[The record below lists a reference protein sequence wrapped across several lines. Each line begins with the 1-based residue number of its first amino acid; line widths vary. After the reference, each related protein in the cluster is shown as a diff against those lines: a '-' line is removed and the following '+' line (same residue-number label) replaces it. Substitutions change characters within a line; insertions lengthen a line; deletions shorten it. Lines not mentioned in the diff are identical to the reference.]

1 MDGSYCQIF
10 TIMLNF
16 CHKTSDSG
24 KLSMMLASS
33 TIPKREGKDPK
44 TQEETEMRKGKG
56 RKWKHGRKEREM
68 QLKTLNQQKNLKQW
82 DSHILSKTLLT
93 RTSIL
98 ASKSDELILV

>member
-1 MDGSYCQIF
+1 MGGSYCQTF

-44 TQEETEMRKGKG
+44 TQEETETRKGKG
-56 RKWKHGRKEREM
+56 RNGTMEERRE
-68 QLKTLNQQKNLKQW
+68 KCNQKL
-82 DSHILSKTLLT
+82 
-93 RTSIL
+93 
-98 ASKSDELILV
+98 